1 MPVNTISR
9 FRLSNNNAAKGQTAI
24 LFAALLWGTTG
35 TVASFASQ
43 LSSLAIGAFAMGI
56 GGVLLATMA
65 RKKLLSD
72 AGKLTFLKKEL
83 IIGALAVATYP
94 LAFYSSM
101 QFAGVA
107 IGTVVSIGSAPFAT
121 ALLERLFSK
130 NPTLDKRWFLSVVI
144 GLIGIILLTY
154 SEDAGSLQ
162 DGSNSVKITGV
173 LLGILAGVTYAVYSW
188 VARSMIEKGIQSE
201 SAMGSLFAL
210 SALILLP
217 SLLFTGEHLFSNMT
231 NIMVVCY
238 MAVIPMF
245 IGYLAF
251 GFGLRYVHASKA
263 TLLTLFEPV
272 VAALLAVLIVGESI
286 SLVGW
291 FGIVLVITCLFLQ
304 SQNKTKMIKVNR
316 S

>member
-1 MPVNTISR
+1 MPLNTISR
-9 FRLSNNNAAKGQTAI
+9 LQLLSKNRIKGQTAI
-24 LFAALLWGTTG
+24 LFAAVLWGTTG
-35 TVASFASQ
+35 TAASFASQ
-43 LSSLAIGAFAMGI
+43 LNALAIGAFAMGI

-65 RKKLLSD
+65 RKKLFND
-72 AGKLTFLKKEL
+72 AGKLVILKKEL

-130 NPTLDKRWFLSVVI
+130 KSTLDNRWFLSVVI

-154 SEDAGSLQ
+154 SENMGSLQ
-162 DGSNSVKITGV
+162 GDTHSDKIMGV
-173 LLGILAGVTYAVYSW
+173 LLGIIAGVTYAIYSW
-188 VARSMIEKGIQSE
+188 VARSMIEKGVQSE

-210 SALILLP
+210 SAFILLP
-217 SLLFTGEHLFSNMT
+217 SLLITGEHLFLNLT

-251 GFGLRYVHASKA
+251 SFGLRYVHASKA

-272 VAALLAVLIVGESI
+272 VAAVLAVLIVGESI
-286 SLVGW
+286 SLIGW
-291 FGIVLVITCLFLQ
+291 IGIGLIMTCLFLQ
-304 SQNKTKMIKVNR
+304 SQKKTKTV
-316 S
+316 

>member
-1 MPVNTISR
+1 M
-9 FRLSNNNAAKGQTAI
+9 
-24 LFAALLWGTTG
+24 LWGTTG

-43 LSSLAIGAFAMGI
+43 LSAFAMGI

-83 IIGALAVATYP
+83 IIGALAVATYL
-94 LAFYSSM
+94 LAFFSSM
-101 QFAGVA
+101 QFAGVV

-130 NPTLDKRWFLSVVI
+130 NSTLDKRWFLSVVI
-144 GLIGIILLTY
+144 SLIGIILLTY

-188 VARSMIEKGIQSE
+188 VSRSMIEKGIQSE

-210 SALILLP
+210 SAFILLP
-217 SLLFTGEHLFSNMT
+217 SLLFTGEHLFLNLT

-251 GFGLRYVHASKA
+251 SFGLRYVHASKA

-272 VAALLAVLIVGESI
+272 VAAVLAVLIVGESI
-286 SLVGW
+286 SLIGW
-291 FGIVLVITCLFLQ
+291 IGIGLIMTCLFLQ
-304 SQNKTKMIKVNR
+304 SQKKLKQFKN
-316 S
+316 